1 MSTRRELVLFATVLL
16 VTGSSSMLVLC
27 IPPRSAR
34 VSASAAIDRITIGGA
49 FHVHTKR
56 SDGAGTIEDV
66 AAAAA
71 RAGLR
76 FVIVTDHG
84 DGMRSADPPS
94 YRSGVLIVDGV
105 EISTSGGHYAVVGM
119 KPPPYPITGQPRDV
133 VEDVARFG
141 GFGVVAHGDSPK
153 PELKWTDWDAPIDG
167 VEWVNLDTE
176 WRRSGTVDVAKALF
190 GYVFRPSE
198 AIGSLIRPTPIM
210 LRQWD
215 AAATHRR
222 LVALAAL
229 DAHSGLPSYD
239 ACFRTLTTRVELDA
253 PLSGDAAVDAR
264 ALLAAFRAGHH
275 YTAIDAR
282 AVPGRFDFTG
292 SRGDYVV
299 REGDSISEG
308 EPLDVNVYAD
318 APPRSRI
325 VLLRDGE
332 VVAESGESRLSY
344 RAAGDRA
351 VYRAEVRLRTG
362 AATDPVPWIVSNPIY
377 VGARDRTDGR
387 SRAEAVAA
395 ADAIE
400 SGDVVA
406 SWHREGD
413 PSSRASLESGE
424 AAGARSLVFNYELG
438 AGRPS
443 NQFAALV
450 GAIRPGVLTGYDRL
464 TLTARASRPLRLA
477 VALRP
482 GGTDNPPRWVRSVY
496 LDSMPRTVTIFFDE
510 MRATTPDPARPV
522 PLTAIRGLMFIA
534 HTGNTLPGSGGEVVF
549 SRIAFAR

>member
-1 MSTRRELVLFATVLL
+1 
-16 VTGSSSMLVLC
+16 
-27 IPPRSAR
+27 
-34 VSASAAIDRITIGGA
+34 VSPSAAIDRITIAGA
-49 FHVHTKR
+49 FHVHTNR
-56 SDGAGTIEDV
+56 SDGAGTIDEV

-76 FVIVTDHG
+76 FVILTDHD
-84 DGMRSADPPS
+84 DGTRPADPPS

-119 KPPPYPITGQPRDV
+119 EPPPYPIAGEPRDV

-141 GFGVVAHGDSPK
+141 GFGVVSHGDSPK

-167 VEWVNLDTE
+167 LEWVNLDTE
-176 WRRSGTVDVAKALF
+176 WRRSGTVTVAKALL

-198 AIGSLIRPTPIM
+198 AIGSLIRHAPTM

-215 AAATHRR
+215 VAATHRR

-253 PLSGDAAVDAR
+253 PLSGEAAGDAR
-264 ALLAAFRAGHH
+264 ALLAALRAGHH
-275 YTAIDAR
+275 YTTIDAR
-282 AVPGRFDFTG
+282 AVPGRFNFTG
-292 SRGDYVV
+292 RRGDHVA
-299 REGDSISEG
+299 REGDSMTEG
-308 EPLDVNVYAD
+308 EPLDLNVYAD

-325 VLLRDGE
+325 VLLRNGE
-332 VVAESGESRLSY
+332 VVADSGETRLAY
-344 RAAGDRA
+344 RAPGDRA
-351 VYRAEVRLRTG
+351 VYRAEVRLR
-362 AATDPVPWIVSNPIY
+362 ADPATEPVPWIVSNPIY
-377 VGARDRTDGR
+377 VGARGRTEVR

-400 SGDVVA
+400 SRDAVA

-413 PSSRASLESGE
+413 PSSRAALESGE
-424 AAGARSLVFNYELG
+424 VAGARSLAFSYTLG
-438 AGRPS
+438 PGKPS

-450 GAIRPGVLTGYDRL
+450 GSIRPGVLTGYDRL
-464 TLTARASRPLRLA
+464 TLTARANRPLRLA

-482 GGTDNPPRWVRSVY
+482 GGADNPPRWVRAIY

-534 HTGNTLPGSGGEVVF
+534 HTGNTLPGTGGEVLF
-549 SRIAFAR
+549 TRIAFAR